1 MCSRDSV
8 ANPTKVVLKDRSS
21 RPPSLVCLDD
31 VTAEIIDVFKG
42 RTDINLIV
50 IDSVRKLAVLQ

>member
-1 MCSRDSV
+1 MCSRDYV
-8 ANPTKVVLKDRSS
+8 ANATKVVLKDRSS
-21 RPPSLVCLDD
+21 RPPYLACLDD

-50 IDSVRKLAVLQ
+50 IDSVRKLVVLQ